1 MASSIF
7 TARTSEGRRAPV
19 ASCDANDWLTA
30 TSSTRRRAS
39 STVSKSVLMRRNIA
53 DCNKSGKAIYCS
65 LHVDASA
72 KLLQSAYMS
81 GNFIKEWR
89 DFRGLSQEQASERAG
104 YSQSFFQQLESG
116 FRRYNRDNLE
126 RIAEAL
132 GCTPSDLLGRNP
144 IGPRDYGQQIPIVGK
159 AAADAE
165 GHMIYE
171 DGYSNG
177 AHPILEP
184 FEDGSIATEVE
195 GDSMEPRF
203 RARERIIWGYMRKDP
218 TPFVGEDVLCRLTD
232 GRVLIKTLARN
243 KTTGNWNLI
252 SYNPRHPIIEDV
264 KLEWVRPFEGLRH

>member
-1 MASSIF
+1 MTF
-7 TARTSEGRRAPV
+7 R
-19 ASCDANDWLTA
+19 
-30 TSSTRRRAS
+30 
-39 STVSKSVLMRRNIA
+39 
-53 DCNKSGKAIYCS
+53 
-65 LHVDASA
+65 
-72 KLLQSAYMS
+72 
-81 GNFIKEWR
+81 NFIKEWR
-89 DFRGLSQEQASERAG
+89 EHRGLTQDGLAERVGTSKGYLSQFETGA
-104 YSQSFFQQLESG
+104 
-116 FRRYNRDNLE
+116 RRYNQDFLE
-126 RIAEAL
+126 RIATAL
-132 GCTPSDLLGRNP
+132 GCAPADLLGRDPNKP
-144 IGPRDYGQQIPIVGK
+144 KPEGQQIPIVGK

-177 AHPILEP
+177 AHPMLEP

-203 RARERIIWGYMRKDP
+203 RDRERIIWGYMRKDP
-218 TPFVGEDVLCRLTD
+218 TPFIGEDVLCRVTD